1 MVELA
6 LWWEREKLY
15 HSFAEIKQ
23 ADKEDFGKYIRMS
36 LSLYFAT
43 IFIHR
48 AVPKEKQQ
56 KFLRHEGLK
65 DRHHIRYLVLF

>member
-56 KFLRHEGLK
+56 KFLR
-65 DRHHIRYLVLF
+65 DMRV